1 MKKLISLLLLLIASQ
16 VQAIPT
22 LEKLLELNN
31 SIVAVNVD
39 LPDGSSG
46 SGTGVVVS
54 KEYVAT
60 DCHVIANTLGANI
73 SKFDDAYK
81 PIAFKADW
89 KHDLCLL
96 KFEEL
101 PFKPVP
107 IRDSKTLQYEE
118 DVFSISYPSGNNVPQ
133 PSYGSVKAIHNFDNG
148 VIIRSDAAFA
158 LGSSGGGLFDEKF
171 NLIGITTFKS
181 PGPQGYFYSLPVEW
195 IKKLMKEPDAKSLKT
210 LDIPF
215 WAMPFE
221 QKPYF
226 MKVVIPYQNKEW
238 DTLKSISDL
247 WIKEEPNSSDAWYF
261 LGLADQGKKDLK
273 AAKEAFLKAEKINP
287 RHLDAMMGLAEI
299 AESEKDLASLQNI
312 QTKVNQLNTSL
323 AEVISNKLI
332 KLK

>member
-1 MKKLISLLLLLIASQ
+1 MKKIISLLLLLIAFQ

-133 PSYGSVKAIHNFDNG
+133 PSYGSVKAIHNYDNS

-158 LGSSGGGLFDEKF
+158 LGSSGGGLFDEKY

>member
-1 MKKLISLLLLLIASQ
+1 MKKTISLLLLLIASQ

-22 LEKLLELNN
+22 FEKLLELNN
-31 SIVAVNVD
+31 SIVVVNVD

-46 SGTGVVVS
+46 SGSGVVVS

-60 DCHVIANTLGANI
+60 HCHVIANTLGANI

-107 IRDSKTLQYEE
+107 IRESKTLQYEE

-133 PSYGSVKAIHNFDNG
+133 PSYGSVKAMHNFDNG

-158 LGSSGGGLFDEKF
+158 LGSSGGGLFDEKY

-195 IKKLMKEPDAKSLKT
+195 IKKLMKEPDTKSLKT

-287 RHLDAMMGLAEI
+287 RHVDAMMGLAEI

-323 AEVISNKLI
+323 AEVISNKLN

>member
-1 MKKLISLLLLLIASQ
+1 MKELISLLLLLIASQ

-118 DVFSISYPSGNNVPQ
+118 DVFSISYPSGNSVAQ
-133 PSYGSVKAIHNFDNG
+133 PSYGSVKAIHNYDNS

-158 LGSSGGGLFDEKF
+158 LGSSGGGLFDEKY

>member
-133 PSYGSVKAIHNFDNG
+133 PSYGSVKAIHNYDNS

-158 LGSSGGGLFDEKF
+158 LGSSGGGLFDEKY

-261 LGLADQGKKDLK
+261 LGLADQ
-273 AAKEAFLKAEKINP
+273 
-287 RHLDAMMGLAEI
+287 
-299 AESEKDLASLQNI
+299 
-312 QTKVNQLNTSL
+312 
-323 AEVISNKLI
+323 
-332 KLK
+332 

>member
-1 MKKLISLLLLLIASQ
+1 MKKIISLLLLLIASQ

-261 LGLADQGKKDLK
+261 LGLADQGKKDFK

>member
-1 MKKLISLLLLLIASQ
+1 MKKIISLLLLLIASQ

-133 PSYGSVKAIHNFDNG
+133 PSYGSVKAIHNFDNS

-261 LGLADQGKKDLK
+261 LGLADQGKKDFK

-312 QTKVNQLNTSL
+312 QIKVNQLNTNL

>member
-1 MKKLISLLLLLIASQ
+1 MKKIISLLLLLTAFQ

-133 PSYGSVKAIHNFDNG
+133 PSYGSVKAIHNFDNS

-287 RHLDAMMGLAEI
+287 RHVDAMMGLAEI
-299 AESEKDLASLQNI
+299 AEFEKDLASLQNI

-323 AEVISNKLI
+323 AEVISNKLN

>member
-1 MKKLISLLLLLIASQ
+1 MKKIISLLLLLIASQ

-81 PIAFKADW
+81 PVAFKADW

-133 PSYGSVKAIHNFDNG
+133 PSYGSVKAIHNYDNS

-273 AAKEAFLKAEKINP
+273 ASKEAFLKAEKINP

-323 AEVISNKLI
+323 AEVISNKLN

>member
-1 MKKLISLLLLLIASQ
+1 MKKIISLLLLLIASQ

-89 KHDLCLL
+89 KHDLCLP

-133 PSYGSVKAIHNFDNG
+133 PSYGSVKAIHNYDNS

>member
-1 MKKLISLLLLLIASQ
+1 MKKIISLLLLLIAFQ

>member
-1 MKKLISLLLLLIASQ
+1 MKKTISLLLLLIASQ

-22 LEKLLELNN
+22 FEKLLELNN
-31 SIVAVNVD
+31 SIVVVNVD

-46 SGTGVVVS
+46 SGSGVVVS

-107 IRDSKTLQYEE
+107 IRESKTLQYEE

-133 PSYGSVKAIHNFDNG
+133 PSYGSVKAMHNFDNG

-158 LGSSGGGLFDEKF
+158 LGSSGGGLFDEKY

-195 IKKLMKEPDAKSLKT
+195 IKKLMKEPDTKSLKT

-287 RHLDAMMGLAEI
+287 RHVDAMMGLAEI

>member
-16 VQAIPT
+16 VKAIPT

-133 PSYGSVKAIHNFDNG
+133 PSYGSVKAIHNYDNS

-261 LGLADQGKKDLK
+261 LGLADQGKKDFK

>member
-1 MKKLISLLLLLIASQ
+1 MKNTISLFLLLIATQ
-16 VQAIPT
+16 AEAIPT
-22 LEKLLELNN
+22 FAKLLELNN
-31 SIVAVNVD
+31 SIVVVNVD
-39 LPDGSSG
+39 FPDGSSG
-46 SGTGVVVS
+46 TGTGVVVS

-73 SKFDDAYK
+73 SKYDDTYK

-101 PFKPVP
+101 PFTPVP
-107 IRDSKTLQYEE
+107 LRDSQTLQYEE
-118 DVFSISYPSGNNVPQ
+118 DVFSVSYPNGSNVPQ
-133 PSYGSVKAIHNFDNG
+133 PSYGSVKAMHKLDSS

-158 LGSSGGGLFDEKF
+158 LGSSGGGLFDEKY

-181 PGPQGYFYSLPVEW
+181 PGPQGFFYSLPVEW
-195 IKKLMKEPDAKSLKT
+195 IKKLMKEPNTKSLKT

-238 DTLKSISDL
+238 DTLKSTSDL

-261 LGLADQGKKDLK
+261 LGLASQGKKDLK
-273 AAKEAFLKAEKINP
+273 AAKEAFSKAEKINP
-287 RHLDAMMGLAEI
+287 RHVDAMMGLAEI
-299 AESEKDLASLQNI
+299 AESEKDLAALQSI
-312 QTKVNQLNTSL
+312 QKKVNQLNTSL
-323 AEVISNKLI
+323 AEVILNKLD

>member
-1 MKKLISLLLLLIASQ
+1 MKKTISLLLLLIASQ

-22 LEKLLELNN
+22 FEKLLELNN
-31 SIVAVNVD
+31 SIVVVNVD

-46 SGTGVVVS
+46 SGSGVVVS

-107 IRDSKTLQYEE
+107 IRESKTLQYEE

-133 PSYGSVKAIHNFDNG
+133 PSYGSVKAMHNFDNG

-158 LGSSGGGLFDEKF
+158 LGSSGGGLFDEKY

-195 IKKLMKEPDAKSLKT
+195 IKKLMKEPDTKSLKT

-287 RHLDAMMGLAEI
+287 RHVDAMMGLAEI

-312 QTKVNQLNTSL
+312 QSKVNQLNTSL
-323 AEVISNKLI
+323 AEVISNKLN

>member
-1 MKKLISLLLLLIASQ
+1 MNKIISLFLLLIAFQ

-22 LEKLLELNN
+22 FEKLLELNN
-31 SIVAVNVD
+31 SIVIVNVD
-39 LPDGSSG
+39 LPNGISG
-46 SGTGVVVS
+46 TGTGVVVS
-54 KEYVAT
+54 KEYVVT

-73 SKFDDAYK
+73 SKYDDTYK

-101 PFKPVP
+101 PFKPVS

-118 DVFSISYPSGNNVPQ
+118 DIFSVSYPNGSNVPQ
-133 PSYGSVKAIHNFDNG
+133 PSYGSVKGIHNLDNG
-148 VIIRSDAAFA
+148 VIIRSDAAFS
-158 LGSSGGGLFDEKF
+158 LGSSGGGLFDEKY

-181 PGPQGYFYSLPVEW
+181 PGPQGFFYSLPVEW
-195 IKKLMKEPDAKSLKT
+195 IKKLMKEPDTKSLKT
-210 LDIPF
+210 MEIPF

-221 QKPYF
+221 QKPNF

-238 DTLKSISDL
+238 DKLKSISDV
-247 WIKEEPNSSDAWYF
+247 WIKEEPNSPDAWYF
-261 LGLADQGKKDLK
+261 LGLADKGKKDFK
-273 AAKEAFLKAEKINP
+273 AAKEAFSKAEKINP
-287 RHLDAMMGLAEI
+287 RHVDAMMELAEI
-299 AESEKDLASLQNI
+299 AETERDITALQNI

-323 AEVISNKLI
+323 AEVVSNKLN

>member
-1 MKKLISLLLLLIASQ
+1 MKKIISLLLLLIASQ

-133 PSYGSVKAIHNFDNG
+133 PSYGSVKAIHNYDNS

-247 WIKEEPNSSDAWYF
+247 WIKEEPNSSDDWYF
-261 LGLADQGKKDLK
+261 LGLADKGKKDLK

-332 KLK
+332 NLK

>member
-1 MKKLISLLLLLIASQ
+1 MKKIISLLLLLIASQ

-107 IRDSKTLQYEE
+107 IRESKTLQYEE

-133 PSYGSVKAIHNFDNG
+133 PSYGSVKAMHNFDNG

-158 LGSSGGGLFDEKF
+158 LGSSGGGLFDEKY

-195 IKKLMKEPDAKSLKT
+195 IKKLMKEPDTKSLKT

-287 RHLDAMMGLAEI
+287 RHVDAMMGLAEI

-323 AEVISNKLI
+323 AEVISNKLN

>member
-1 MKKLISLLLLLIASQ
+1 MKNTISLFLLLIATQ
-16 VQAIPT
+16 AEAIPT
-22 LEKLLELNN
+22 FAKLLELNN
-31 SIVAVNVD
+31 SIVVVNVD
-39 LPDGSSG
+39 FPDGSSG
-46 SGTGVVVS
+46 TGTGVVVS

-73 SKFDDAYK
+73 SKYDDTYK

-101 PFKPVP
+101 PFTPVP
-107 IRDSKTLQYEE
+107 LRDSQTLQYEE
-118 DVFSISYPSGNNVPQ
+118 DVFSVSYPNGSNVPQ
-133 PSYGSVKAIHNFDNG
+133 PSYGSVKAMHKLDSS

-158 LGSSGGGLFDEKF
+158 LGSSGGGLFDEKY

-181 PGPQGYFYSLPVEW
+181 PGPQGFFYSLPVEW
-195 IKKLMKEPDAKSLKT
+195 IKKLMKEPNTKSLKT

-238 DTLKSISDL
+238 DTLKSTSDL

-261 LGLADQGKKDLK
+261 LGLASQGKKDLK
-273 AAKEAFLKAEKINP
+273 AAKDAFSRAEKINP
-287 RHLDAMMGLAEI
+287 RHADAMMGLADI
-299 AESEKDLASLQNI
+299 AESEKDLAALQNI
-312 QTKVNQLNTSL
+312 QKKVNQLNTSL
-323 AEVISNKLI
+323 AEVILNKLD

>member
-1 MKKLISLLLLLIASQ
+1 MKKIISLLLLLIASQ

-133 PSYGSVKAIHNFDNG
+133 PSYGSVKAIHNYDNG

-323 AEVISNKLI
+323 AEVISNKLN

>member
-22 LEKLLELNN
+22 FEKLLELNN
-31 SIVAVNVD
+31 SIVVVNVD

-46 SGTGVVVS
+46 SGSGVVVS

-107 IRDSKTLQYEE
+107 IRESKTLQYEE

-133 PSYGSVKAIHNFDNG
+133 PSYGSVKAMHNFDNG

-158 LGSSGGGLFDEKF
+158 LGSSGGGLFDEKY

-323 AEVISNKLI
+323 AEVISNKLN

>member
-1 MKKLISLLLLLIASQ
+1 MKKIISLLLLLIASQ

-312 QTKVNQLNTSL
+312 QSKVNQLNTSL
-323 AEVISNKLI
+323 AEVISNKLN

>member
-1 MKKLISLLLLLIASQ
+1 MKKIISLLLLLIASQ

-323 AEVISNKLI
+323 AEVISNKLN

>member
-1 MKKLISLLLLLIASQ
+1 MKNTISLFLLLIATQ
-16 VQAIPT
+16 AQAIPT
-22 LEKLLELNN
+22 FEKLLELNN
-31 SIVAVNVD
+31 SIVVVNVD
-39 LPDGSSG
+39 FPDGSSG
-46 SGTGVVVS
+46 TGTGVVVS

-73 SKFDDAYK
+73 SKYDDTYK

-101 PFKPVP
+101 PFTPFP
-107 IRDSKTLQYEE
+107 LRDSQTLQYEE
-118 DVFSISYPSGNNVPQ
+118 DVFSVSYPNGSNVPQ
-133 PSYGSVKAIHNFDNG
+133 PSYGSVKAMHKLDSS

-158 LGSSGGGLFDEKF
+158 LGSSGGGLFDEKY

-181 PGPQGYFYSLPVEW
+181 PGPQGFFYSLPVEW
-195 IKKLMKEPDAKSLKT
+195 IKKLMKEPNTKSLKT

-247 WIKEEPNSSDAWYF
+247 WIKEEPNSPDAWYF
-261 LGLADQGKKDLK
+261 MGLASQGKKDLK
-273 AAKEAFLKAEKINP
+273 TAKEAFSRAEKINP
-287 RHLDAMMGLAEI
+287 RHVDAMMGLAEI
-299 AESEKDLASLQNI
+299 AESEKDLAALQNI
-312 QTKVNQLNTSL
+312 QKKVNQLNTSL
-323 AEVISNKLI
+323 AEVILNKLD

>member
-1 MKKLISLLLLLIASQ
+1 MKKIISLLLLLIASQ

-101 PFKPVP
+101 PFKPVA

-312 QTKVNQLNTSL
+312 QSKVNQLNTSL
-323 AEVISNKLI
+323 AEVISNKLN

>member
-1 MKKLISLLLLLIASQ
+1 MKNTISLFLLLIATQ
-16 VQAIPT
+16 AQAIPT
-22 LEKLLELNN
+22 FAKLLELNN
-31 SIVAVNVD
+31 SIVVVNVD
-39 LPDGSSG
+39 FPDGSSG
-46 SGTGVVVS
+46 TGTGVVVS

-73 SKFDDAYK
+73 SKYDDTYK

-101 PFKPVP
+101 PFTPVP
-107 IRDSKTLQYEE
+107 LRDSQTLQYEE
-118 DVFSISYPSGNNVPQ
+118 DVFSVSYPNGSNVPQ
-133 PSYGSVKAIHNFDNG
+133 PSYGSVKAMHKLDSS

-158 LGSSGGGLFDEKF
+158 LGSSGGGLFDEKY

-181 PGPQGYFYSLPVEW
+181 PGPQGFFYSLPVEW
-195 IKKLMKEPDAKSLKT
+195 IKKLMKEPNTKSLKT

-247 WIKEEPNSSDAWYF
+247 WIKEEPNSPDAWYF
-261 LGLADQGKKDLK
+261 LGLASQGKKDLK
-273 AAKEAFLKAEKINP
+273 AAKEAFSRAEKINP
-287 RHLDAMMGLAEI
+287 RHADAMMGLAEI
-299 AESEKDLASLQNI
+299 AESEKDLVALQNI
-312 QTKVNQLNTSL
+312 QKKVNQLNTSL
-323 AEVISNKLI
+323 AEVILNKLD

>member
-1 MKKLISLLLLLIASQ
+1 MKNTISLFLLLIATQ
-16 VQAIPT
+16 AEAIPT
-22 LEKLLELNN
+22 FAKLLELNN
-31 SIVAVNVD
+31 SIVVVNVD
-39 LPDGSSG
+39 FPDGSSG
-46 SGTGVVVS
+46 TGTGVVVS

-73 SKFDDAYK
+73 SKYDDTYK

-101 PFKPVP
+101 PFTPFP
-107 IRDSKTLQYEE
+107 LRDSQTLQYEE
-118 DVFSISYPSGNNVPQ
+118 DVFSVSYPNGSNVPQ
-133 PSYGSVKAIHNFDNG
+133 PSYGSVKAIHKLDSS

-158 LGSSGGGLFDEKF
+158 LGSSGGGLFDEKY

-181 PGPQGYFYSLPVEW
+181 PGPQGFFYSLPVEW
-195 IKKLMKEPDAKSLKT
+195 IKKLMKEPNTKSLKT

-226 MKVVIPYQNKEW
+226 MQVVIPFQNKEW

-247 WIKEEPNSSDAWYF
+247 WIKEEPNSPDAWYF
-261 LGLADQGKKDLK
+261 MGLASQGKKDLK
-273 AAKEAFLKAEKINP
+273 TAKEAFSKAEKINP
-287 RHLDAMMGLAEI
+287 RHADAMMGLAEI
-299 AESEKDLASLQNI
+299 AESEKDLAALQNI
-312 QTKVNQLNTSL
+312 QKKVNQLNTSL
-323 AEVISNKLI
+323 AEVILNKLD